1 MDGRLSGRVIFVAT
15 SIAAI
20 WLATLA
26 ASLAS
31 PALVTGA
38 QQEHIPLVAGVDW
51 LWAALATGFV
61 ALAAGL
67 SDRGT
72 RAAWIGSAVALIAIW
87 VAMAVASIAGPELV
101 TGSDPTR
108 VPLAAILS
116 PFAAVVATAYVAIFA
131 AAFGGTTVE
140 EHPGIA
146 APAAPATPGMPTTP
160 TTGATRPA
168 AS

>member
-1 MDGRLSGRVIFVAT
+1 MDDRLSGRVIFVAT

-26 ASLAS
+26 ASLYA
-31 PALVTGA
+31 PALITGA
-38 QQEHIPLVAGVDW
+38 QQEHIPLVAAVDW
-51 LWAALATGFV
+51 LWAALATGLV

-67 SDRGT
+67 SERGS
-72 RAAWIGSAVALIAIW
+72 RAAWIGSAVALVAIW

-131 AAFGGTTVE
+131 AALGGTAE
-140 EHPGIA
+140 ALPSGLA
-146 APAAPATPGMPTTP
+146 APSSSGTPAS
-160 TTGATRPA
+160 GATRPV